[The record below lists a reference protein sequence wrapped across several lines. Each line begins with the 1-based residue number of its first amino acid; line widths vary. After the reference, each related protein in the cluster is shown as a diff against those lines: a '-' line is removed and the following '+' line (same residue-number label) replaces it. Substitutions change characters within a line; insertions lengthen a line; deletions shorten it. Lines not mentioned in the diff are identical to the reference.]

1 MKKYRYFGGF
11 IQSQEAWLNK
21 ISSKGYRLVNA
32 EKLLYEFEECNPNKY
47 QYCVEFIGEKSKE
60 DSEHYKDFLQE
71 MGYKVFFKNLNLNYS
86 IGKVRYRPWAEKGGR
101 IATTRTTFNKE
112 LLIVEKKNDGKPFML
127 HMVFDDL
134 VKYYI
139 KLRKMWGVIFLF
151 FSIFSIVTVTIFI
164 GVFALVCLFPVF
176 FYGRAIKKYR
186 KEGRINE

>member
-21 ISSKGYRLVNA
+21 ISSKGYRLVNT
-32 EKLLYEFEECNPNKY
+32 EKLLYEFEECHPSEY
-47 QYCVEFIGEKSKE
+47 QYFVEFVGEKSKK

-71 MGYKVFFKNLNLNYS
+71 IGYKVFFKNLNLNYS

-112 LLIVEKKNDGKPFML
+112 LLIVEKKNDGKPFKL
-127 HMVFDDL
+127 HMGFDDL
-134 VKYYI
+134 VNYYS
-139 KLRKMWGVIFLF
+139 KLRMMWGTTFLLF
-151 FSIFSIVTVTIFI
+151 IIFSIITVSIVI
-164 GVFALVCLFPVF
+164 GIFALVCLFPVL
-176 FYGRAIKKYR
+176 FYGRMIKRYR